1 MLHVVA
7 VIKFQEQ
14 HIEAGCEAMA
24 ELARQSRTEAGCKR
38 YDVFRRGD
46 QPVLVTQEIWQDA
59 ASEDAHMKGPNVAAL
74 LAKLGGAL
82 AAPPEI
88 HRCTQLA

>member
-7 VIKFQEQ
+7 VLKFQEQ
-14 HIEAGCEAMA
+14 HIDAGCEAMA
-24 ELARQSRTEAGCKR
+24 ELAKNSRSEAGCKR
-38 YDVFRRGD
+38 YDVFRRAD
-46 QPVLVTQEIWQDA
+46 EPVVVTQEIWQDA

-74 LAKLGGAL
+74 ITKMGHAL

-88 HRCTQLA
+88 HRCKQVV